1 MLTGELRASM
11 LIKTSILIQIL
22 CTFIDLSLANELI
35 VTWFIVN
42 ECNIMCCER
51 RKNRLGETSPIIESE
66 SDFDCCLKL
75 MRGSGRGPTLIKKIL
90 NLNERFTE

>member
-1 MLTGELRASM
+1 MLTSELRASL

-42 ECNIMCCER
+42 EYNIMYCGR
-51 RKNRLGETSPIIESE
+51 RMNRLGKTSPIIESQ

-75 MRGSGRGPTLIKKIL
+75 MRASGRGPTLIEKIL
-90 NLNERFTE
+90 NFNERFTE